1 LTARPIILDTDPAVG
16 IPGTDADDP
25 IAILLALAHPGLELL
40 GITTTFGNC
49 PPDLSARGA
58 AAVLAAAGRQDIPVV
73 PGSPLPVHGRL
84 ADVLVEAYRGARGRP
99 GRIELPEVPPTGMD
113 AADFIIRTVR
123 SRPGEVTL
131 VAIGPQTNVATALAR
146 DPDLARDL
154 AGIVFMGGALGLEP
168 TFGRGNVTAVAEC
181 NIHFDPTAADVVLRS
196 GVDLTMVSLDVTNP
210 ARGVVLTEEQI
221 RSIDPAA
228 SPTAAM
234 FRAVCQTYLEAPMFD
249 WGHGCVLYDPLAV
262 LAAADPT
269 VGQFESM
276 AIAVETQGALTL
288 GQTVPLRSAP
298 PNVRVM
304 VDVDGSAAVHE
315 MLAHIRRLVGVA
327 STEPS
332 APPSSAAPTGIAVT
346 TEGQQ

>member
-1 LTARPIILDTDPAVG
+1 
-16 IPGTDADDP
+16 
-25 IAILLALAHPGLELL
+25 
-40 GITTTFGNC
+40 
-49 PPDLSARGA
+49 
-58 AAVLAAAGRQDIPVV
+58 
-73 PGSPLPVHGRL
+73 
-84 ADVLVEAYRGARGRP
+84 
-99 GRIELPEVPPTGMD
+99 
-113 AADFIIRTVR
+113 
-123 SRPGEVTL
+123 
-131 VAIGPQTNVATALAR
+131 
-146 DPDLARDL
+146 
-154 AGIVFMGGALGLEP
+154 
-168 TFGRGNVTAVAEC
+168 
-181 NIHFDPTAADVVLRS
+181 
-196 GVDLTMVSLDVTNP
+196 
-210 ARGVVLTEEQI
+210 
-221 RSIDPAA
+221 
-228 SPTAAM
+228 
-234 FRAVCQTYLEAPMFD
+234 MFD